1 MFSDDSLWN
10 NCNNSLYINIIFSI
24 SKYLFNKAH
33 VVEHIHPSK
42 TIFFLKFQ
50 SKKMYPLISVTRNTH
65 NAWGK
70 LRDGI
75 SMQFV
80 NYVKRFIRLSYW
92 ESKWGEFTC
101 YAAQCLDRMMGIC
114 CSALLNEVNF
124 LILLSNIYTNNLWNV
139 EMPFTPLNVKSFF
152 PFLLSS
158 P

>member
-1 MFSDDSLWN
+1 MLSN
-10 NCNNSLYINIIFSI
+10 TSI
-24 SKYLFNKAH
+24 HLKPYS
-33 VVEHIHPSK
+33 SW
-42 TIFFLKFQ
+42 KFQ

-80 NYVKRFIRLSYW
+80 HYVKRFIRLSYW
-92 ESKWGEFTC
+92 ETMWAEFTC
-101 YAAQCLDRMMGIC
+101 LAAPCLDRMMGMC

-139 EMPFTPLNVKSFF
+139 EMPFTPLNVESFF
-152 PFLLSS
+152 SILVKQSITGIPWTDNNSILQ
-158 P
+158 PH

>member
-1 MFSDDSLWN
+1 MLSN
-10 NCNNSLYINIIFSI
+10 TSI
-24 SKYLFNKAH
+24 HLKPYS
-33 VVEHIHPSK
+33 SW
-42 TIFFLKFQ
+42 KFQ

-80 NYVKRFIRLSYW
+80 HYVKRFIRLSYW
-92 ESKWGEFTC
+92 ES
-101 YAAQCLDRMMGIC
+101 QCLDRMMGIC

-139 EMPFTPLNVKSFF
+139 EMPFTPLNLESFF
-152 PFLLSS
+152 SIIVKQSITRIPWTDNNSILQPHYGSLGELKRW
-158 P
+158 